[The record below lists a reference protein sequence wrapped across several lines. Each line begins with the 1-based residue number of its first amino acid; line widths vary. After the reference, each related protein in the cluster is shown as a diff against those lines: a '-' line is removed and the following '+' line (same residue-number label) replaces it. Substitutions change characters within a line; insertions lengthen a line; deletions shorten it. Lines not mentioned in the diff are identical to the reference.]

1 MSTAGSKENA
11 SSARAETNEKCAGLS
26 YDANCYTYIIQRQV
40 NKRGKKS
47 ETCFGSLPTVSLA
60 SLYLEKQT
68 LTRPTET
75 QPGLMWMCYI
85 QSHRQFLQS
94 NNRNLILTSHKSHS
108 RELHLAI
115 SDLPRVEWQHIQ
127 TYWVPL
133 LTQTHLTLLMKAW
146 RSFW

>member
-1 MSTAGSKENA
+1 MTRPDNRSTKTPLTRTSTAGSKENA
-11 SSARAETNEKCAGLS
+11 SSARAATNEKCAGLA
-26 YDANCYTYIIQRQV
+26 YDANCHTYIIQRQV

-60 SLYLEKQT
+60 SLCHEKQT

-94 NNRNLILTSHKSHS
+94 NNRNLVLTSHKSPQ
-108 RELHLAI
+108 RPTPPAPGA
-115 SDLPRVEWQHIQ
+115 SDLPRME
-127 TYWVPL
+127 
-133 LTQTHLTLLMKAW
+133 
-146 RSFW
+146 